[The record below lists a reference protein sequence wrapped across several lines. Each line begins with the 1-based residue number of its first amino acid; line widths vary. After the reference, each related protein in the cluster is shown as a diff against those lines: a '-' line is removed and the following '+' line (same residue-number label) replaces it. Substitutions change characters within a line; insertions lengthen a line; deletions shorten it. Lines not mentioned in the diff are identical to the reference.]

1 MKNKGFSMVELII
14 VIAIMAILAAVL
26 APQLI
31 KYINKSRISTD
42 IDTGKSIATTIMAV
56 VADSGDFND
65 EAVTHLDPWPV
76 DSMDKQAFKDNVF
89 TALGTSTIKGKA
101 KKDAF
106 GDPLDMTFYYT
117 LDTNK
122 NMVEVYYGGTDSHYQ
137 IYPSLGDKLS
147 GETSN

>member
-1 MKNKGFSMVELII
+1 MKNKGFSMVEIII

-42 IDTGKSIATTIMAV
+42 IDTGKAIATTIMAV
-56 VADSGDFND
+56 VADNGDFND

-76 DSMDKQAFKDNVF
+76 DSMDKQQFKQEVF
-89 TALGTSTIKGKA
+89 TALGRSTIQGKA

-106 GDPLDMTFYYT
+106 GDPLDMKFYYT

-122 NMVEVYYGGTDSHYQ
+122 NMVEVYYGGTDNDYQ
-137 IYPSLGDKLS
+137 IYPSLGKKLS
-147 GETSN
+147 GQTGN